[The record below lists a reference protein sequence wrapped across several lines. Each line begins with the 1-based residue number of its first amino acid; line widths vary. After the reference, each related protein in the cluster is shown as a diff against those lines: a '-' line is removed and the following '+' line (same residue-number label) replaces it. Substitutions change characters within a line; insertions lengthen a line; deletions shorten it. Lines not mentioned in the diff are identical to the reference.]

1 MTKTLWLTGSS
12 SHEQYGRGAS
22 ELRITEARRL
32 LQHTELS
39 QVDVLVAC
47 GFVSP
52 SHFSKC
58 YSAYFGYRPSRETR
72 LVK

>member
-1 MTKTLWLTGSS
+1 M
-12 SHEQYGRGAS
+12 
-22 ELRITEARRL
+22 ELRVTEARRL

-39 QVDVLVAC
+39 QVEVLVAC

-58 YSAYFGYRPSRETR
+58 YSSYFGYRPSKEKR